1 MIAEIAIILVVTQ
14 ANYLV
19 YGNTCLAD
27 IHIGWKNT
35 PPYIYHTVN
44 YNITGILLHSI
55 QKAFGKCCSKKPN
68 LILKQTSKNIYTQQ
82 TTENFDMFMPLVIT
96 EKEKRFTDFFVYVVD
111 SPGSVLI
118 NFQQNKSRN
127 VISYALKQTLPVL
140 FFIALLI
147 CEIGVVYW
155 MMLINPQKK
164 DVERSFHNVLVEVID
179 GVWWAFLKFTTIG
192 SNVTPTRLVDK
203 TLSRLL
209 LVTRIV
215 LTIFF
220 IGLMANSIVE
230 TFTNKKLDIFG
241 KKIAVIDGSLE
252 QKYVVNNGG
261 YAIGFIDIDHFFNYL
276 DRRSD
281 IDGGLFDL
289 YSVSY
294 YGDKLRN
301 YHHKY
306 LIDEENKSYGVF
318 LYPSIFAYKSCLTKF
333 FLENVDE
340 TQIAFKNQLEAIK
353 NFKFYNPETMSKKV
367 LDDLI
372 TTKMTVSLSVIVF
385 IVFACGCLRKYIILM
400 KNKRNY
406 VGAAY
411 DSINNFVMLHT
422 VKTDHQYVLKENM
435 KKMQND
441 LQVLQA
447 YFEHVTESL
456 QSKLHITD
464 NLFRANIPIP
474 YERLND
480 IDEE

>member
-1 MIAEIAIILVVTQ
+1 MIVKPDELMEQSAYRRNPIRFKKELI
-14 ANYLV
+14 
-19 YGNTCLAD
+19 
-27 IHIGWKNT
+27 KE
-35 PPYIYHTVN
+35 
-44 YNITGILLHSI
+44 
-55 QKAFGKCCSKKPN
+55 CCP
-68 LILKQTSKNIYTQQ
+68 LR
-82 TTENFDMFMPLVIT
+82 ENFILNRIATVWNCLPPSIVLSTKSPANIEF
-96 EKEKRFTDFFVYVVD
+96 D

-155 MMLINPQKK
+155 MVLINPKKK
-164 DVERSFHNVLVEVID
+164 DVERSFHNILVEVID
-179 GVWWAFLKFTTIG
+179 GVWWAFLTFTTIR
-192 SNVTPTRLVDK
+192 SNMTPTRLVDK
-203 TLSRLL
+203 ILSRLL

-220 IGLMANSIVE
+220 VGLMTNSIVE

-261 YAIGFIDIDHFFNYL
+261 YAIGFIGIDHFLNYM
-276 DRRSD
+276 DGSFD

-301 YHHKY
+301 YHRKY
-306 LIDEENKSYGVF
+306 LIDEENKSYGVY
-318 LYPSIFAYKSCLTKF
+318 LYPSIFAYKLCLTKY
-333 FLENVDE
+333 FLEN
-340 TQIAFKNQLEAIK
+340 
-353 NFKFYNPETMSKKV
+353 NFKFYSPETMSKRV

-372 TTKMTVSLSVIVF
+372 TTKMTVSLSVIVI
-385 IVFACGCLRKYIILM
+385 IVFVCGCLRKYIILM